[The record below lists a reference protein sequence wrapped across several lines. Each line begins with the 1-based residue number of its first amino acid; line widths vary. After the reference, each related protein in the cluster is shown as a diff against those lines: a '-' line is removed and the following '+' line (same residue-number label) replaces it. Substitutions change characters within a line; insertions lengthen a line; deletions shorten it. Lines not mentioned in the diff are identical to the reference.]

1 MAESTARVRWSA
13 MLVGFMTVVPCLSGG
28 GLRAQAAQNRVT
40 EPERPR
46 FEVASV
52 KPHRTDDDVLFAH
65 WYDDSR
71 FTATGSLRM
80 LIRLAYGLQDSQLAG
95 GPDWT
100 DSDLYDIVATAD
112 GSATQGVMRLMLREL
127 LADRFALRL
136 GTEMRERPI
145 YALSRAKSDSSLGP
159 QLKRTAIHCNALLG
173 AGRRSVL
180 PSTPAGERAPCG
192 IRLSP
197 GNLVAGGMTMPAL
210 ADHLSMWVDRI
221 VTDRTGL
228 QGQFDLSLKW
238 LPDRVPE
245 TASSSSSASDVAPS
259 AFDPSAP
266 SIYTAVQEELGLR
279 LEALR
284 GLAEVFVVERA
295 DRPTAD

>member
-1 MAESTARVRWSA
+1 MAESTARAGWAA
-13 MLVGFMTVVPCLSGG
+13 MLVGFMAVVPCVSASCGD
-28 GLRAQAAQNRVT
+28 LRADAAQNRVT

-52 KPHRTDDDVLFAH
+52 KPHRTDDDVMFGH
-65 WYDDSR
+65 WYGESR

-95 GPDWT
+95 GPDWA
-100 DSDLYDIVATAD
+100 DSYLYDIAATAN
-112 GSATQGVMRLMLREL
+112 GSATPDVMRLMLREL

-136 GTEMRERPI
+136 GIEMRYRPI
-145 YALSRAKSDSSLGP
+145 YALTQVNSDSRLGS
-159 QLKRTAIHCNALLG
+159 QLKLAAVDCNALL
-173 AGRRSVL
+173 
-180 PSTPAGERAPCG
+180 RASCG
-192 IRLSP
+192 IRFSP
-197 GNLVAGGMTMPAL
+197 GSLVASGMTMPAL

-228 QGQFDLSLKW
+228 EGRFDLSLKW

-245 TASSSSSASDVAPS
+245 TGSSSRSELAPS
-259 AFDPSAP
+259 AIDLDAP
-266 SIYTAVQEELGLR
+266 SIYTAVQEQLGLR
-279 LEALR
+279 LEALV

-295 DRPTAD
+295 DRPTVN